1 MQFKYKVIDE
11 NMSVVEGVMEA
22 IDLDVARRNVSDNQW
37 QIISLSEVHNL
48 DVIIHKKIQGKV
60 KYESVASF
68 CSQLAMMIR
77 SGANLV
83 RGLDILKTQT
93 ADKRLKATLET
104 IYRGVSRGNS
114 LSQSMRECQGAL
126 PDLLINL
133 VAVGEESGSLD
144 SVFSSMSEYYER
156 ENFIRKKISSAAVY
170 PIILT
175 MVLIGLIILFINFIL
190 PSVSDLLVQTGQTLP
205 WITQILIDS
214 ASFLQSNSLYIMF
227 ALVAATFGYKRLTLV
242 PKVRYFLDAVL
253 LRTPILGKNVH
264 NVIIARFSRTLAL
277 FLHSSIP
284 IVTVLIALENILG
297 NEVPRQALIR
307 VKERI
312 IRGETLSSAFG
323 EEKFFDPLVI
333 QMMSIGEETGRLE
346 ELMEEVAN
354 HYDKSVEI
362 GIARMTA
369 LIEPI
374 FTVIIGIFAG
384 AMIISIA
391 LPIFNMSNLGQ

>member
-11 NMSVVEGVMEA
+11 NMTVVEGVMDASDIE
-22 IDLDVARRNVSDNQW
+22 VARRYAFANHW
-37 QIISLSEVHNL
+37 QVISLREVRNIDTVFNL
-48 DVIIHKKIQGKV
+48 KIQGKV
-60 KYESVASF
+60 KYESVSSF

-77 SGANLV
+77 SGANMV
-83 RGLDILKTQT
+83 RGLDILQTQIE
-93 ADKRLKATLET
+93 DKRLKAALET
-104 IYRGVSRGNS
+104 IFRGVSKGNS
-114 LSQSMRECQGAL
+114 LSQSMRDCKGAL

-133 VAVGEESGSLD
+133 VGVGEESGSLD
-144 SVFSSMSEYYER
+144 SVLTSMAEYYER
-156 ENFIRKKISSAAVY
+156 ENFIRKKISSAAIY

-175 MVLIGLIILFINFIL
+175 TVLIGLIILFINFIL
-190 PSVSDLLVQTGQTLP
+190 PSITDLMTQTGQSLP
-205 WITQILIDS
+205 LVTQILINS
-214 ASFLQSNSLYIMF
+214 ASFLQNNALYLMLG
-227 ALVAATFGYKRLTLV
+227 LVLAVFGYKRLSLV
-242 PKVRYFLDAVL
+242 PKVRYFLNAFL
-253 LRTPILGKNVH
+253 LRIPVLGKNIH

-284 IVTVLIALENILG
+284 IVTILNSMENILG
-297 NEVPRQALIR
+297 NEVPRQAVIR

-312 IRGETLSSAFG
+312 IQGETLTLAFG

-346 ELMEEVAN
+346 ELMGEVAN

-391 LPIFNMSNLGQ
+391 LPIFNMSNMGQ